1 MTIHDGWS
9 AHELDLHEQTWQE
22 ALQNFIEFYN
32 EWLQGAGGGAAAAMD
47 VIHGYGSAGTGG
59 VLRKRL
65 QSFLAEQA
73 GQGRL
78 EFTPGEHV
86 DSNLGHTVV
95 RPIAPLPVMHE
106 LLAEVVWAYCERP
119 RSLSKICGKFRR
131 HGEPAVKAAIDSL
144 VKQRRLRSNGKG
156 SRKAYEATR

>member
-1 MTIHDGWS
+1 MTIHDVWS

-22 ALQNFIEFYN
+22 ALHNFIEFYN
-32 EWLQGAGGGAAAAMD
+32 DWLQGAGGGAAAAVD

-78 EFTPGEHV
+78 EYTPGEYV

-95 RPIAPLPVMHE
+95 RPIALLPVTQE
-106 LLAEVVWAYCERP
+106 LLAEEVLAYCERP
-119 RSLSKICGKFRR
+119 RTLSKICGKFRR
-131 HGEPAVKAAIDSL
+131 HGEPTVKAAIDSL

-156 SRKAYEATR
+156 SRKAYEAI